1 MTINDE
7 RDLEAMKRIGK
18 IVGATLREMRQAV
31 RPGMTT
37 LELDTMGA
45 AILQRHGARSAPP
58 LVYGFPGQ
66 FCISVNAEAAHGI
79 PGGRVLRAGDL
90 VKIDLT
96 AELDGYMADAAV
108 TAPVGPLSSATA
120 NLAACARMALT
131 KAIGA
136 VRAGARLNEIGQAA
150 EQEVLRHGYT
160 VIAGLCGH
168 GVGHTIH
175 EEPREILNY
184 YNPRIRTR
192 MTEGQVLAIEPHITT
207 GDGRIARAA
216 DGWTLATVDGATVA
230 NFEHSVVVTRGR
242 PIVLTAA

>member
-7 RDLEAMKRIGK
+7 RDLEAMKRVGK
-18 IVGATLREMRQAV
+18 IVGITLREMRQAV
-31 RPGMTT
+31 QPGITT
-37 LELDTMGA
+37 VELDTLGA
-45 AILQRHGARSAPP
+45 DILRQHGARSAPP

-79 PGGRVLRAGDL
+79 PGSRVLRAGDL

-108 TAPVGPLSSATA
+108 TVPVGPVSVATA

-136 VRAGARLNEIGQAA
+136 VRDGARLNEIGKAA

-184 YNPRIRTR
+184 YNPRILTR

-207 GDGRIARAA
+207 GDGRIAQAA
-216 DGWTLATVDGATVA
+216 DGWTLATVDGASVA
-230 NFEHSVVVTRGR
+230 NFEHSVVVTKGR
-242 PIVLTAA
+242 PLILTAA

>member
-18 IVGATLREMRQAV
+18 IVGTTLREMRQSV
-31 RPGMTT
+31 QPGMTT
-37 LELDTMGA
+37 LELDTIGA
-45 AILQRHGARSAPP
+45 AILQQHGARSAPP

-79 PGGRVLRAGDL
+79 PGNRVLHPGDL

-108 TAPVGPLSSATA
+108 TVPVGPVSAGAA
-120 NLAACARMALT
+120 NLAACARTALT
-131 KAIGA
+131 RAIGA
-136 VRAGARLNEIGQAA
+136 VRDGDRLNEIGKAA

-192 MTEGQVLAIEPHITT
+192 MTEGQVLAIEPHITS
-207 GDGRIARAA
+207 GDGRIAQDA
-216 DGWTLATVDGATVA
+216 DGWTLATVDGASVA

-242 PIVLTAA
+242 PIILTAA